1 MSQIFTEKFL
11 STLKT
16 PERRTV
22 LTDTKTNG
30 LQLWI
35 HPSGQKSLAWS
46 RRINGRLYF
55 RSLGLWPV
63 EVSVSQARDEVDK
76 LNGKASAWKL
86 AGYPSPENPFKK
98 EEPPSN
104 DVPLFSELV
113 EAYILHRIRPESRTP
128 KRAEYDV
135 RLHAKTH
142 LADLIDKRLDQ
153 LKVEDFLKIKQ
164 RAGEKRVAANRAIQL
179 CRRILHW
186 SGKRVDGK
194 LNYWAVPNHA
204 AEVSLYKERKRTRF
218 LQPDELLR
226 FNKALA
232 DEENTDLRHFLTLA
246 LSTGARRGA
255 VLGMRWENVSFDR
268 KIWHVPYTDNKS
280 GESYEVILSPAAL
293 AVLEQRRKGAEENAI
308 FVFPGI
314 GKEQH
319 IMDLK
324 RSWAEFRKRA
334 RIPDITIH
342 DLRRSHG
349 SYLAISGASLQ
360 IIGGALGHRS
370 TASTQIYS
378 QLLSQSVREA
388 QDKSERKMRELM
400 ASAAKR
406 ERRSRLFS
414 NSGNKKAAAK
424 KIRVTNK
431 QV

>member
-1 MSQIFTEKFL
+1 
-11 STLKT
+11 
-16 PERRTV
+16 
-22 LTDTKTNG
+22 
-30 LQLWI
+30 
-35 HPSGQKSLAWS
+35 
-46 RRINGRLYF
+46 LYF

-86 AGYPSPENPFKK
+86 VGYPSAENPFKK
-98 EEPPSN
+98 EEPASN

-113 EAYILHRIRPESRTP
+113 EAYILHRIRAESRTP

-135 RLHAKTH
+135 RLYAKTH
-142 LADLIDKRLDQ
+142 LADLTDKRLDQ

-164 RAGEKRVAANRAIQL
+164 RTGEKRVAANRAIQL
-179 CRRILHW
+179 CRRILLW

-194 LNYWAVPNHA
+194 LNFWAVPNHA

-226 FNKALA
+226 LNRALA

-293 AVLEQRRKGAEENAI
+293 AVLEQRRKGTQENAI

-319 IMDLK
+319 SMDLK
-324 RSWAEFRKRA
+324 RSWTEFRKRA

-342 DLRRSHG
+342 DLRRSRG
-349 SYLAISGASLQ
+349 SYLAVSGASLQ

-388 QDKSERKMRELM
+388 QNKSERKMRELM

-414 NSGNKKAAAK
+414 NSGNKKAAGK

>member
-16 PERRTV
+16 PEKRRV

-55 RSLGLWPV
+55 RSFGLWPA

-76 LNGKASAWKL
+76 LNGKASTWKL
-86 AGYPSPENPFKK
+86 AGYPSAENPFKK
-98 EEPPSN
+98 EEPASN

-113 EAYILHRIRPESRTP
+113 EAYILHRIRAESRTP

-135 RLHAKTH
+135 RLYAKSH
-142 LADLIDKRLDQ
+142 LADLMDRNLDQ

-179 CRRILHW
+179 CRRILLW

-194 LNYWAVPNHA
+194 LNFWAVPNHA

-226 FNKALA
+226 FNRALA

-324 RSWAEFRKRA
+324 RSWSEFRKRA

-388 QDKSERKMRELM
+388 QNKSERKMRDLM

-414 NSGNKKAAAK
+414 NSGNKKSRGK
-424 KIRVTNK
+424 KDSRNK

>member
-1 MSQIFTEKFL
+1 MSEIFTEKLL

-76 LNGKASAWKL
+76 LNGKASAWKV
-86 AGYPSPENPFKK
+86 AGYPSAENPFKK

-104 DVPLFSELV
+104 DVPLFSDLV
-113 EAYILHRIRPESRTP
+113 EAYILHRIRPESRST

-135 RLHAKTH
+135 RLYGKTH
-142 LADLIDKRLDQ
+142 LADLMDKRIDQ

-164 RAGEKRVAANRAIQL
+164 QAGERRVAANRAIQL
-179 CRRILHW
+179 CRRILRW

-194 LNYWAVPNHA
+194 LNFWAVPNHA

-218 LQPDELLR
+218 LQPDELLK

-232 DEENTDLRHFLTLA
+232 DEENADLRHFLTLA

-255 VLGMRWENVSFDR
+255 VLGMRWKNVSFDR

-280 GESYEVILSPAAL
+280 GESYEVILSPAVL
-293 AVLEQRRKGAEENAI
+293 AVLEQRWKDADENAI

-324 RSWAEFRKRA
+324 RSWTEFRKGA

-349 SYLAISGASLQ
+349 SYLAVSGASLQ
-360 IIGGALGHRS
+360 IIGQALGHRS
-370 TASTQIYS
+370 MASTQIYS

-406 ERRSRLFS
+406 ERRSRLFN
-414 NSGNKKAAAK
+414 NSWNKKDRATKSA
-424 KIRVTNK
+424 
-431 QV
+431 

>member
-1 MSQIFTEKFL
+1 
-11 STLKT
+11 
-16 PERRTV
+16 
-22 LTDTKTNG
+22 
-30 LQLWI
+30 
-35 HPSGQKSLAWS
+35 
-46 RRINGRLYF
+46 LYF

-86 AGYPSPENPFKK
+86 VGYPSAENPFKK
-98 EEPPSN
+98 EEPASN

-113 EAYILHRIRPESRTP
+113 EAYILHRIRAESRTP

-135 RLHAKTH
+135 RLYAKTH
-142 LADLIDKRLDQ
+142 LADLTDKRLDQ

-164 RAGEKRVAANRAIQL
+164 RTGEKRVAANRAIQL
-179 CRRILHW
+179 CRRILLW

-194 LNYWAVPNHA
+194 LNFWAVPNHA

-226 FNKALA
+226 LNRALA

-293 AVLEQRRKGAEENAI
+293 AVLEQRRKGTQENAI

-324 RSWAEFRKRA
+324 RSWTEFRKRA

-342 DLRRSHG
+342 DLRRSRG
-349 SYLAISGASLQ
+349 SYLAVSGASLQ

-388 QDKSERKMRELM
+388 QNKSERKMRELM

-414 NSGNKKAAAK
+414 NSGNKKAAGK

>member
-1 MSQIFTEKFL
+1 M
-11 STLKT
+11 
-16 PERRTV
+16 
-22 LTDTKTNG
+22 
-30 LQLWI
+30 
-35 HPSGQKSLAWS
+35 
-46 RRINGRLYF
+46 YF

-86 AGYPSPENPFKK
+86 VGYPSAENPFKK
-98 EEPPSN
+98 EEPASN

-113 EAYILHRIRPESRTP
+113 EAYILHRIRAESRTP

-135 RLHAKTH
+135 RLYAKTH
-142 LADLIDKRLDQ
+142 LADLTDKRLDQ

-164 RAGEKRVAANRAIQL
+164 RTGEKRVAANRAIQL
-179 CRRILHW
+179 CRRILLW

-194 LNYWAVPNHA
+194 LNFWAVPNHA

-226 FNKALA
+226 LNRALA

-293 AVLEQRRKGAEENAI
+293 AVLEQRRKGTQENAI

-324 RSWAEFRKRA
+324 RSWTEFRKRA

-342 DLRRSHG
+342 DLRRSRG
-349 SYLAISGASLQ
+349 SYLAVSGASLQ

-388 QDKSERKMRELM
+388 QNKSERKMRELM

-414 NSGNKKAAAK
+414 NSGNKKAAGK

>member
-1 MSQIFTEKFL
+1 
-11 STLKT
+11 
-16 PERRTV
+16 
-22 LTDTKTNG
+22 
-30 LQLWI
+30 
-35 HPSGQKSLAWS
+35 
-46 RRINGRLYF
+46 LYF

-86 AGYPSPENPFKK
+86 VGYPSAENPFKK
-98 EEPPSN
+98 EEPASN

-113 EAYILHRIRPESRTP
+113 EAYILHRIRAESRTP

-135 RLHAKTH
+135 RLYAKTH
-142 LADLIDKRLDQ
+142 LADLTDKRLDQ

-164 RAGEKRVAANRAIQL
+164 RTGEKRVAANRAIQL
-179 CRRILHW
+179 CRRILLW

-194 LNYWAVPNHA
+194 LNFWAVPNHA

-226 FNKALA
+226 LNRALA

-293 AVLEQRRKGAEENAI
+293 AVLEQRRKGTQENAI

-324 RSWAEFRKRA
+324 RSWTEFRKRA

-388 QDKSERKMRELM
+388 QNKSERKMRELM

-414 NSGNKKAAAK
+414 NSGNKKAAGK